1 MTALNSFYINGQWV
15 APSGQGTMPVID
27 PATEHHIGDVL
38 LGNANDAEKAI
49 AAARHAFASFSQTT
63 REQRIAFLQKILECY
78 AERYEQLAL
87 AVSLELG
94 APLTFARDAQV
105 ATGQIHLETTIEAL
119 KNYVFDEVRGDVLIT
134 REPIG
139 VCSLITP
146 WNWPLNQIVCKVA
159 PALAAGCCM
168 VLKPSEIAP
177 LSSRIFA
184 EVIDAAGLPDGV
196 FNMVNGTGPEVG
208 AVLASHPEVDMVSFT
223 GSTAAGIAV
232 AKGAADTV
240 KRVTQELGGKSAYIV
255 LPDADFLSVIPQA
268 VDACFSNSGQS
279 CDAPTRLLVPKGK
292 YEHVAS
298 LIRDHVATIK
308 VGDPNSQ
315 DTALGPV
322 ISRTQFDKIQ
332 SLIQSGIDEGAEV
345 ICGGVGRPSG
355 LTRGYYVTPTVF
367 GATTPSMRIVKEE
380 IFGPVLVVQC
390 YEDERQAIE
399 MANDTVYGLAAYVQ
413 SADLAKA
420 RSVARQLKAGS
431 IYVNSPEW
439 NPHAPFGGY
448 KQSGNGREYADWGMH
463 DYLEVKGVSGWGANR
478 KQTPFECSQ
487 DRH

>member
-1 MTALNSFYINGQWV
+1 MTALDTFYINGQWIT
-15 APSGQGTMPVID
+15 PHGQNTMPVIN
-27 PATEHHIGDVL
+27 PATELPIGEVA
-38 LGNANDAEKAI
+38 LGNAEDAIKAI
-49 AAARHAFASFSQTT
+49 MAARRAFPSFSQTT
-63 REQRIAFLQKILECY
+63 RDERISYLEKILECY
-78 AERYEQLAL
+78 MERYEEMAQ

-119 KNYVFDEVRGDVLIT
+119 KKYVFDEQRGDVLIT
-134 REPIG
+134 REAIG

-159 PALAAGCCM
+159 PAIAAGCCM

-177 LSSRIFA
+177 LSSRLFA
-184 EVIDAAGLPDGV
+184 EAIDAAGLPAGV
-196 FNMVNGTGPEVG
+196 FNMVNGTGPDVG
-208 AVLASHPEVDMVSFT
+208 SVLASHPEVDMVSFT

-255 LPDADFLSVIPQA
+255 LSDADFASVIPQA

-279 CDAPTRLLVPKGK
+279 CDAPTRLLVPKDK
-292 YEHVAS
+292 YEHVAA
-298 LIRDHVATIK
+298 LIRDHASTIEI
-308 VGDPNSQ
+308 GDPKSP

-332 SLIQSGIDEGAEV
+332 ALIQSGIKEGAEV
-345 ICGGVGRPSG
+345 ICGGVGRPVG
-355 LTRGYYVTPTVF
+355 LTKGYYVKPTVF

-390 YEDERQAIE
+390 YDDERQAIE
-399 MANDTVYGLAAYVQ
+399 LANNTVYGLAAYVQ
-413 SADLAKA
+413 SPDVAKA
-420 RSVARQLKAGS
+420 RSVARQLQAGS
-431 IYVNSPEW
+431 VYVNSPEW
-439 NPHAPFGGY
+439 SPQAPFGGF

-463 DYLEVKGVSGWGANR
+463 DYLEVKAVSGWG
-478 KQTPFECSQ
+478 TL
-487 DRH
+487 